1 VKTINKEIAEAIKA
15 EVSKPLPP
23 QMVNINDIH
32 QMIVDRVHELNT
44 IASSNPELNPELEQF
59 AFLCRQEILT
69 FGVKLK
75 EKYP

>member
-32 QMIVDRVHELNT
+32 QMIVDRVNELNT
-44 IASSNPELNPELEQF
+44 VTSSNPELEQF
-59 AFLCRQEILT
+59 AFLCRQEILS